1 MQGNSQNKYQIQ
13 QLLSWSISTLKEQ
26 ETKKRKHKIRN
37 RHHRYY
43 ALTPQKRARR
53 YERTKDK
60 STCQKKLKLY
70 DNTHSLSHYPKVD
83 VNQPPATYQIIPS
96 LVKTIQ

>member
-1 MQGNSQNKYQIQ
+1 MS
-13 QLLSWSISTLKEQ
+13 EQ
-26 ETKKRKHKIRN
+26 KIKV
-37 RHHRYY
+37 H
-43 ALTPQKRARR
+43 AK
-53 YERTKDK
+53 
-60 STCQKKLKLY
+60 KKLKLY